1 MMKKN
6 ELKKLYLFNSILMLT
21 IKQIFSNYEYLKPIQ
36 VSGWVQTTRSQK
48 DMTFIKLNDGT
59 HAEGIQIVI
68 NNSDNKYSVGT
79 SLEVHGQ
86 LVESPSQGQ
95 LFELVAEK
103 IIVLGQAEPNEYPL
117 SKGKM
122 SLDYLRNYQH
132 LRPRTN
138 TFGCIFRIKS
148 AISHATHRFYE
159 EEGFLHLD
167 PNILTINE
175 CEGGAGVF
183 QVTEKDISIPSKLP
197 LMTTGLKDKYNW
209 GQDHFGKPVYLT
221 VSSQLSLEPLACSLG
236 KVYTTNKSFRSEHSS
251 THKHLSEFT
260 HLEIEACFLDLNE
273 LMNIGERYI
282 KFVASYLLDKCKS
295 DITVLSSF
303 VSKGLKERLETIISS
318 KFNRIKYQEA
328 IKIAQDNNKVIIYGE
343 DLSSDIENFL
353 TEHFNGPVFVTHWPI
368 FIKSFYMKRN
378 LEESSLCD
386 NFDLLMPYKV
396 GELIGGSMR
405 EDDYIKLIEMMKV
418 KGVTEEPMKFYTDL
432 RKFGSVPHGGFGLG
446 LDRMTM
452 LFTGMENI
460 KDTVPFPVYYQNCEY

>member
-1 MMKKN
+1 
-6 ELKKLYLFNSILMLT
+6 MLT
-21 IKQIFSNYEYLKPIQ
+21 IKQIFSNYEFMKPIQ

-59 HAEGIQIVI
+59 HAEGIQVVV
-68 NNSDNKYSVGT
+68 NNSNNKYTVGT
-79 SLEVHGQ
+79 SLEVRGQ
-86 LVESPSQGQ
+86 LVESPAQGQ
-95 LFELVAEK
+95 LFELVADE
-103 IIVLGQAEPNEYPL
+103 IIVLGMAEPSEYPL

-132 LRPRTN
+132 LRARTN
-138 TFGCIFRIKS
+138 TFGCVFRIKS
-148 AISHATHRFYE
+148 AISQATHRFYE

-197 LMTTGLKDKYNW
+197 LMTVEMKDENGKTFKKQTEEYNW
-209 GQDHFGKPVYLT
+209 TLDHFKKPVYLT

-282 KFVASYLLDKCKS
+282 KYVGKYLLDKCKS
-295 DITVLSSF
+295 DIDVLSSF
-303 VSKGLKERLETIISS
+303 VSIGLKERLKTIVSVN
-318 KFNRIKYQEA
+318 FARVRYEDA
-328 IKIAQDNNKVIIYGE
+328 IKIAGATYGE
-343 DLSSDIENFL
+343 DLSSEIETFL
-353 TEHFNGPVFVTHWPI
+353 TDHFNGPVFVTHWPI
-368 FIKSFYMKRN
+368 SIKSFYMKRN
-378 LEESSLCD
+378 LENPNLCD
-386 NFDLLMPYKV
+386 NFDLLMPYRV

-405 EDDYIKLIEMMKV
+405 EDDYFKLIEMMNI
-418 KGVTEEPMKFYTDL
+418 KGVSEEPMKFYTDL

-460 KDTVPFPVYYQNCEY
+460 KDTVPFPVYFQNCEY

>member
-1 MMKKN
+1 
-6 ELKKLYLFNSILMLT
+6 MLT
-21 IKQIFSNYEYLKPIQ
+21 IKQLFSNYEFMKPIQ

-59 HAEGIQIVI
+59 HAEGIQVVV
-68 NNSDNKYSVGT
+68 NNSNNKYTVGT
-79 SLEVHGQ
+79 SLEVRGQ
-86 LVESPSQGQ
+86 LVESPAQGQ
-95 LFELVAEK
+95 LFELVADE
-103 IIVLGQAEPNEYPL
+103 IIVLGMAEPSEYPL

-132 LRPRTN
+132 LRARTN
-138 TFGCIFRIKS
+138 TFGCVFRIKS

-183 QVTEKDISIPSKLP
+183 QVTEKDISIPSKLQ
-197 LMTTGLKDKYNW
+197 LMTVEMKDENGKTFKKQTEEYNW
-209 GQDHFGKPVYLT
+209 SQDHFKKPVYLT
-221 VSSQLSLEPLACSLG
+221 VSSQLSLESLACSLG

-273 LMNIGERYI
+273 LMNVGERYI
-282 KFVASYLLDKCKS
+282 KYVASYLLDKCKS
-295 DITVLSSF
+295 DIDVLSSF
-303 VSKGLKERLETIISS
+303 VSKGLKERLETIVSVN
-318 KFNRIKYQEA
+318 FARVTYEDA
-328 IKIAQDNNKVIIYGE
+328 IKIAGATYGE
-343 DLSSDIENFL
+343 DLSSEIETFL
-353 TEHFNGPVFVTHWPI
+353 TEHFNRPVFVTHWPI
-368 FIKSFYMKRN
+368 SIKSFYMKRN
-378 LEESSLCD
+378 LENPNLCD
-386 NFDLLMPYKV
+386 NFDLLMPYRV

-405 EDDYIKLIEMMKV
+405 EDDYFKLIEMMNV
-418 KGVTEEPMKFYTDL
+418 KGVSEEPMKFYTDL
-432 RKFGSVPHGGFGLG
+432 RKFGSVQHGGFGLG

-460 KDTVPFPVYYQNCEY
+460 KDTVPFPVYFQNCEY